1 MYKNLNRAM
10 NEEHV
15 TYTQIAELL
24 GKRYQTISD
33 TANGSTKKGFYFQE
47 ACKIQK
53 VFFPKYD
60 VQYLFTREPS

>member
-1 MYKNLNRAM
+1 MYKNLIRAM

-33 TANGSTKKGFYFQE
+33 TANGST
-47 ACKIQK
+47 
-53 VFFPKYD
+53 FFPKYD

>member
-1 MYKNLNRAM
+1 MYKNLIQAM
-10 NEEHV
+10 NDEHV
-15 TYTQIAELL
+15 TYTQIAKLL

-33 TANGSTKKGFYFQE
+33 AANGATKKGFYFQD

-60 VQYLFTREPS
+60 VQYLFMREPS